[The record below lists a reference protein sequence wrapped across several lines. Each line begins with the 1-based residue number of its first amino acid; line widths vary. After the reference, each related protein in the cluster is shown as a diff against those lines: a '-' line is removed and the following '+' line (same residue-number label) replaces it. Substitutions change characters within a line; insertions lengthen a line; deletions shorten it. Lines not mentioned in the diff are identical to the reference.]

1 MLSLHHPSTLSDCLL
16 CGDVDTGLSKEDCAA
31 ILQQNGYS
39 PIETLVPA
47 KKLFTLFSLGPDIS
61 SHNTLS
67 FFREGLQIASVRR
80 DEGGLLVRQVL
91 ATPRP
96 EGSDSQRIE
105 LLYRREMTPKGR
117 RHDCTACLIL
127 CEGSKSRG
135 YTASLKTI
143 PWAPSFTKKIHRL
156 VARFEKAERS
166 PNKPLYLEA
175 RYDDLLPPPAR
186 KQDWFRKLPKAR
198 L

>member
-1 MLSLHHPSTLSDCLL
+1 ML

-47 KKLFTLFSLGPDIS
+47 KKLFTLF
-61 SHNTLS
+61 
-67 FFREGLQIASVRR
+67 
-80 DEGGLLVRQVL
+80 
-91 ATPRP
+91 PRP
-96 EGSDSQRIE
+96 RYFESQHAK
-105 LLYRREMTPKGR
+105 LLPRRLTNCKRSSRRRGPSCPPSPRHAKTRRLGFAKNRTPLSPRNDPKGR